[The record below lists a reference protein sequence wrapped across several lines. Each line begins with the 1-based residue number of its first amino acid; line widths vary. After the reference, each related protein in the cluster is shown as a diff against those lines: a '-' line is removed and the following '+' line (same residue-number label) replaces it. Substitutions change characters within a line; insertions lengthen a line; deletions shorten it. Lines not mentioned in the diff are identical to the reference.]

1 VTNFI
6 GPRGL
11 TRWLVLGRGS
21 KRTRKRGPCG
31 PAPTRP
37 GLEPGD
43 RDRSGLD
50 IPEFVGAA
58 AAAELKRLDWRDV
71 VVVGHSEGSPAPR
84 HG

>member
-1 VTNFI
+1 MTTVSWVN
-6 GPRGL
+6 GGWQGGWCWDGVVNEL
-11 TRWLVLGRGS
+11 ESAGHAAL
-21 KRTRKRGPCG
+21 
-31 PAPTRP
+31 APTLP

-43 RDRSGLD
+43 RDRSGLG

-58 AAAELKRLDWRDV
+58 AAALKRLDWREV